1 MDFRSISNSIVTRLI
16 LFGIAIAFVTATG
29 RYFTMSDYLRD
40 DLERVVSSQQ
50 ESLASYVAR
59 DVDFKISERQK
70 MLKRLA
76 AAVPIELIDRPN
88 QLRDWL
94 RDRHEF
100 QPLFSHGLFVTNIKG
115 IAIADFPILPQRM
128 GASYEDRD
136 YIRAAING
144 EATVGR
150 VVMGRAAN
158 EPIVPM
164 AVPVVDSAGNVRA
177 VLAGITATATPGFL
191 DLLQQTKIGETGG
204 FLLIAPKEQVFV
216 AATRPELIL
225 QATAA
230 PGVNPL
236 HDKALRGWRGS
247 GITVNAR
254 GVEEVAAFASVPA
267 TGWFVVA
274 RIPTAE
280 AFSSV
285 SRAQRYILRNAAIII
300 SIFIVILAVGL
311 AHIFRPLATAADH
324 AIRMTSGELP
334 LAPLP
339 VARDDEVGHLTAAF
353 NRLLEKLMASRAELA
368 QMANHDPL
376 TGLPNRLLLAD
387 RMHQTLARSNR
398 NGKGLAV
405 LFLDLDDFKPI
416 NDHLGHEAGDLALIE
431 IARRLSSVVREADT
445 LARVGGDEFVIVI
458 SDLDTTRDVAQAAAC
473 VVASKCI
480 EAVSAP
486 MTIKNEVRSV
496 GISIGIAMGT
506 GASSFDDLLSAADTA
521 MYRAKQKEKAQYVL
535 ADEVS

>member
-50 ESLASYVAR
+50 EALAGYVAK

-458 SDLDTTRDVAQAAAC
+458 SDLDTTKDVAQAAAC

>member
-50 ESLASYVAR
+50 EALAGYVAK

-247 GITVNAR
+247 GITVNAQ

-458 SDLDTTRDVAQAAAC
+458 SDLDTTKDVAQAAAC

>member
-458 SDLDTTRDVAQAAAC
+458 SDLDTTKDVAQAAAC

>member
-1 MDFRSISNSIVTRLI
+1 MGFRSISNSIVTRLI

-458 SDLDTTRDVAQAAAC
+458 SDLDTTKDVAQAAAC